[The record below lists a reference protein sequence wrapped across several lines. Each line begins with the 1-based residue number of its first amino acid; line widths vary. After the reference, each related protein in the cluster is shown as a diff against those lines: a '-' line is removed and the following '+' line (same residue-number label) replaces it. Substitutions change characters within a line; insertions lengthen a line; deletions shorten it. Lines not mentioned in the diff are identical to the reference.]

1 MKAFQRVGAYIKP
14 ATRMI
19 QSFGHNAS
27 RARVDLNKHE
37 VLRLLAGEP
46 LPTSVDID
54 EGYVIL
60 SLRKNWILGLG
71 LLVNGSIHSQLPR
84 KTLRPHMLQTA
95 EYRKDRVESE
105 LFS

>member
-60 SLRKNWILGLG
+60 SLRKKLDFGIGASGQWKHPFSTAPQNL
-71 LLVNGSIHSQLPR
+71 
-84 KTLRPHMLQTA
+84 KTRHA
-95 EYRKDRVESE
+95 SNC
-105 LFS
+105 